1 LDIED
6 LDIEDLGIEDL
17 GIEDPFAAVP
27 NMSEL
32 NMAHGVTCAKYVM

>member
-1 LDIED
+1 LAIED
-6 LDIEDLGIEDL
+6 LGIEDLGIEDLGIEDL

-32 NMAHGVTCAKYVM
+32 KWRTE

>member
-6 LDIEDLGIEDL
+6 LDIEDLGIEGLGIEGL
-17 GIEDPFAAVP
+17 GIEDPFAVVP

-32 NMAHGVTCAKYVM
+32 KWRTE